1 VTLPPSGS
9 SEELDSVA
17 FAAEAISPLGIGL
30 PAAWWPTVGGA
41 ASLIFAVFWMME
53 SWEKAGPLRGPTK
66 VNYLTQDL
74 TGLLVVLVCSYAIY
88 QFWKPRSETLGIVL
102 ALAAAAAAMTLHRM

>member
-17 FAAEAISPLGIGL
+17 FAAEAIYPLGIGL

-41 ASLIFAVFWMME
+41 ASLIFAAFWMME
-53 SWEKAGPLRGPTK
+53 SWEK
-66 VNYLTQDL
+66 NYLTQDL
-74 TGLLVVLVCSYAIY
+74 AGLLVVFVCSYAIY
-88 QFWKPRSETLGIVL
+88 RFWKPRSETLGIVL